1 MEQLVQAKLAKV
13 QEMKKWLKR
22 AGEVIDSQK
31 KIVEGAR
38 LKQQQ
43 NVYEVTLVRVRGR
56 VIWVGLGK
64 ELGLGLGL
72 GLG

>member
-1 MEQLVQAKLAKV
+1 MVQAKLAKV